1 MKRFVV
7 KISIIVLISVS
18 MMNIVFLSEKDEWS
32 LHSHE
37 RNAILA
43 YTRLKTLKDTN
54 KIVIIAGSNGGFSIN
69 SRMISKA
76 FHIPVVNTS
85 THAGIGVRM
94 QFEIYKELLHEGDIV
109 IFCPEYGSDKKR
121 LYGELTLFR
130 ILSTYMPF
138 AYSKIS
144 IPQWLF
150 IYKNIGAHYNET
162 LEHRGAKA
170 FDGPY
175 SVNALNE
182 YGDIECERL
191 HQDSIKTYDIKGKMD
206 NNLISYYKYMHSYT
220 QERGVKFIFLPPT
233 FIESNYIKNNKQIDS
248 IANTLK
254 VNGVGYQAS
263 PKRYA
268 FPDSLYF
275 DTPYHMTQSGANK
288 RTEKI
293 IEDLHRLLLLTR

>member
-94 QFEIYKELLHEGDIV
+94 QFEIYKELLQL
-109 IFCPEYGSDKKR
+109 R
-121 LYGELTLFR
+121 
-130 ILSTYMPF
+130 
-138 AYSKIS
+138 
-144 IPQWLF
+144 
-150 IYKNIGAHYNET
+150 N
-162 LEHRGAKA
+162 
-170 FDGPY
+170 
-175 SVNALNE
+175 
-182 YGDIECERL
+182 
-191 HQDSIKTYDIKGKMD
+191 
-206 NNLISYYKYMHSYT
+206 
-220 QERGVKFIFLPPT
+220 
-233 FIESNYIKNNKQIDS
+233 
-248 IANTLK
+248 
-254 VNGVGYQAS
+254 
-263 PKRYA
+263 
-268 FPDSLYF
+268 
-275 DTPYHMTQSGANK
+275 
-288 RTEKI
+288 
-293 IEDLHRLLLLTR
+293 